1 MKMKSY
7 LTCIAIVAAVFATA
21 TSFGQFPRQGV
32 HLLSHTGLAA
42 FPGGPGA
49 GSGGWGYTSHSGREY
64 AVFGMENG
72 TAVVDITNPNSPVT
86 IGHVSGPAS
95 IWHEPTVLGDF
106 AYSVCDGVNQGM
118 QIIDLRFADLGS
130 VTLAAT
136 YTANDL
142 RTVHTIQANQTKKL
156 LYLNGSNLAG
166 GGLVVLD
173 ATNPVAPVQVGSW
186 SQQYVHDC
194 QVVNFSS
201 GPYAGREIAF
211 LCCGGA
217 GVFIVDITNK
227 SNMVTLGSIDYISG
241 SNYCHS
247 GQLTEDG
254 RYFLVNDEFDEGNG
268 LVDQCTT
275 HRLDVSDLAH
285 PQYAGRYQNGG
296 NYIDHNSHIRGNTMY
311 LSAYRGGIR
320 VYDIGDPLNIQEIG
334 YFDTYPD
341 GSGFSYTGA
350 WGVCAIFPSGNVTA
364 FDINRGLFV
373 LDPGETLGQGAYL
386 DTVEATA
393 GRIVSGGKT
402 SLRKSDSKLLH
413 ARYEA
418 MNDDSVPI
426 ITLVVEAQTDKSPV
440 AWLDLEV
447 QSRIDGIDRG
457 VCTAALWNWD
467 AGRWDDV
474 GSFEINTANGV
485 DIISNLP
492 TSTFSTAQGLM
503 RLRLTIEAGFEAD
516 IAAFDARLDLVRFN
530 VRA

>member
-1 MKMKSY
+1 MGY
-7 LTCIAIVAAVFATA
+7 
-21 TSFGQFPRQGV
+21 GQFPRQGV
-32 HLLSHTGLAA
+32 HLLSHTALGA
-42 FPGGPGA
+42 FSGPPGA
-49 GSGGWGYTSHSGREY
+49 GSGGWGYTSPNGREY
-64 AVFGMENG
+64 AVFGVENG
-72 TAVVDITNPNSPVT
+72 TAIVDITNPNEPD
-86 IGHVSGPAS
+86 ILGQISGPAS

-118 QIIDLRFADLGS
+118 QIIDLRLADLGI

-136 YTANDL
+136 YTANNL
-142 RTVHTIQANQTKKL
+142 RTVHTIQANQAKKL

-173 ATNPVAPVQVGSW
+173 ATNPIAPVQVGTW

-194 QVVNFSS
+194 QVVNFTS

-211 LCCGGA
+211 LCCGSA
-217 GVFIVDITNK
+217 GVYIVDITNK
-227 SNMVTLGSIDYISG
+227 SNMVTLGSIDYLSG
-241 SNYCHS
+241 PNYCHS

-275 HRLDVSDLAH
+275 HRIDVADLAN

-296 NYIDHNSHIRGNTMY
+296 NYIDHNSHIRGDTMY
-311 LSAYRGGIR
+311 LSAYRGGVR
-320 VYDIGDPLNIQEIG
+320 VYDIGNPLSIQEKG
-334 YFDTYPD
+334 YFDTYPE
-341 GSGFSYTGA
+341 GGGFSYTGA
-350 WGVCAIFPSGNVTA
+350 WGVCAIFPSGNITV

-373 LDPGETLGQGAYL
+373 LDPGEALGHGAYL

-393 GRIVSGGKT
+393 GRIASGDRT
-402 SLRKSDSKLLH
+402 SLRKSDGKLLH

-418 MNDDSVPI
+418 VNDDSVPI

-447 QSRIDGIDRG
+447 QSRISGVDRG
-457 VCTAALWNWD
+457 VATMALWNWG
-467 AGRWDDV
+467 ASQWDDV
-474 GSFEINTANGV
+474 GSFEIDTSNGIDV
-485 DIISNLP
+485 LSNLP
-492 TSTFSTAQGLM
+492 TSTFATSQGSM

-516 IAAFDARLDLVRFN
+516 IAAFDARVDLLRFGVRS
-530 VRA
+530 